1 MQASA
6 APRVPIVHVDF
17 RLCHDRGEPV
27 LATPA
32 MELRIHDP
40 EEEIALGAQPSW
52 DCGMRRIYHLEP
64 GTAKKVVCQ
73 CKFGLLKVKWLV
85 VW

>member
-40 EEEIALGAQPSW
+40 EEEIALGAQPSEIVASEAYFKW
-52 DCGMRRIYHLEP
+52 KLRAGMNSLVSACG
-64 GTAKKVVCQ
+64 AWFK
-73 CKFGLLKVKWLV
+73 
-85 VW
+85 